1 MKTYDFVHLVLYAAG
16 GRIEGRT
23 KLQKLV
29 YFAGVLT
36 EMHEDLGYRAH
47 YYGPYSSKVT
57 QAIDELRG
65 LGFLEQHKAGAGQ
78 MDPRGFEFARY
89 DYALTADG
97 MKIAEEKSRLR
108 GNAWEMIREAFSRI
122 ETADSSDYLKLSI
135 AAKAFFLVRRAKEP
149 VTDDRLVQMCQNL
162 GWKVSQDQI
171 TEAIQWLKSVSLV
184 RVKNN

>member
-23 KLQKLV
+23 KLQKYV

-57 QAIDELRG
+57 AAVEELRG
-65 LGFLEQHKAGAGQ
+65 LGFLEQQRAGGGQ
-78 MDPRGFEFARY
+78 LDPQGFEFARY
-89 DYALTADG
+89 DYALTSDG
-97 MKIAEEKSRLR
+97 IKIAEEKSHLR
-108 GNAWEMIREAFSRI
+108 GHAWKTIQKAVTRLENANP
-122 ETADSSDYLKLSI
+122 SDYLKLSI
-135 AAKAFFLVRRAKEP
+135 AAKAYFLVRRAKEP
-149 VTDDRLVQMCQNL
+149 VTDDRLVQMCQNF

-171 TEAIQWLKSVSLV
+171 AEAIQWLKSLDLV
-184 RVKNN
+184 RVER